1 MDKVVDGTRT
11 ARQVIINEL
20 KEIINEIFETQYGF
34 SRKSSSPRQN
44 IDLDVARFY
53 MRFEGVYDTA
63 NNKIYRG

>member
-1 MDKVVDGTRT
+1 MDKVINGKRT

-20 KEIINEIFETQYGF
+20 KQIINEIFEKQYGF
-34 SRKSSSPRQN
+34 RRTASIPKQN

-63 NNKIYRG
+63 NNKIYRR